1 MTRQSIGILRTLVF
15 MLIATF
21 ATLGL
26 RAQNGNQGNCASL
39 SAASMEDS
47 CCRGVCGRAVAMR
60 MAVR

>member
-26 RAQNGNQGNCASL
+26 RAQNGNQGNLVLTVHDKSGAVIPGAVL
-39 SAASMEDS
+39 
-47 CCRGVCGRAVAMR
+47 VAVAMR

>member
-1 MTRQSIGILRTLVF
+1 

-26 RAQNGNQGNCASL
+26 RAQNGNQGNLVLTVHDKSGAVIPGAVL
-39 SAASMEDS
+39 
-47 CCRGVCGRAVAMR
+47 VAVAMR